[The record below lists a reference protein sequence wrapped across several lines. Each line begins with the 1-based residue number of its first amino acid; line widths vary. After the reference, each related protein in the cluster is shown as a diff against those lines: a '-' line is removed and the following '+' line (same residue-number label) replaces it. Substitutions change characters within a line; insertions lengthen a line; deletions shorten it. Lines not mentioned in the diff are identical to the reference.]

1 MPSDDMRSK
10 IRRRVRSYTRE
21 IVEPCKCFGTWLT
34 EQKNGTHP
42 IRYMNRLFLAIYEG
56 EYVIIIEDKHL
67 DIKSL
72 INDLWDRKPDHYD
85 CFQFC
90 ELLLDF
96 ISKEH
101 LEHWYVL
108 FSIVYNTYF
117 LHLLS
122 VTLWSYPQGNELV
135 LENVF

>member
-1 MPSDDMRSK
+1 MPRRNLQWYGSMPTDDMRSK

-21 IVEPCKCFGTWLT
+21 IVEQCKCFGTWLT
-34 EQKNGTHP
+34 EQKNGTYP

-56 EYVIIIEDKHL
+56 EYVIVIEDKHL

-101 LEHWYVL
+101 LE
-108 FSIVYNTYF
+108 
-117 LHLLS
+117 
-122 VTLWSYPQGNELV
+122 Q
-135 LENVF
+135 